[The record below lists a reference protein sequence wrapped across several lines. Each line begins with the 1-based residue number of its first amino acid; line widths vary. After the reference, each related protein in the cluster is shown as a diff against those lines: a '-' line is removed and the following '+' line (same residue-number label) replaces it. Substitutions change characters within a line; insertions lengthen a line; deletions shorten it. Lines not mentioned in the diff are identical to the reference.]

1 MAELTPVKGDKSFI
15 VALGPFK
22 MEVIYLATVA
32 NDDTVKSK
40 LASPSFAVML
50 PAADA
55 GATTT
60 NTSATVDSS
69 TKTITLRDPAGA
81 IAHVVLV
88 FGDSVWS

>member
-22 MEVIYLATVA
+22 MEVIYLATVT

-40 LASPSFAVML
+40 LASPSFAIML

-60 NTSATVDSS
+60 NTSATVDG
-69 TKTITLRDPAGA
+69 KTITLRDPAGA

-88 FGDSVWS
+88 FGDAVWS

>member
-22 MEVIYLATVA
+22 MEVIFLSTVA
-32 NDDTVKSK
+32 NDDTVLSK
-40 LASPSFAVML
+40 LSAPSFAIML

-60 NTSATVDSS
+60 NTSATVSG
-69 TKTITLRDPAGA
+69 KTITLRDPAGA

>member
-1 MAELTPVKGDKSFI
+1 MSALTPVKGDKSFI

-22 MEVIYLATVA
+22 MEVIYLATA
-32 NDDTVKSK
+32 SNDDTVVSK
-40 LASPSFAVML
+40 LASPSFACMF

-55 GATTT
+55 GSTTQ
-60 NTSATVDSS
+60 NCSATVSG
-69 TKTITLRDPAGA
+69 KTVTLRDPAGA